1 MMCKVNIKMEIYGGT
16 TTKKKTLAVKRK
28 TRTYKTTGMLMK
40 INEVCVCNG

>member
-1 MMCKVNIKMEIYGGT
+1 MEEQQR
-16 TTKKKTLAVKRK
+16 KKKTLAVKRK